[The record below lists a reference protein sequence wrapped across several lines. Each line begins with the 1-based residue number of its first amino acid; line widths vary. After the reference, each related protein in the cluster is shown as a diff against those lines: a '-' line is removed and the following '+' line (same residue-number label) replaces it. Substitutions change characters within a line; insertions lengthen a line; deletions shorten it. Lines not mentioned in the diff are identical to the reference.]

1 MTQAKEKKIIN
12 FPAGPEGH
20 LALLP
25 WISLQV
31 AGTNRKART

>member
-12 FPAGPEGH
+12 FPSGPEGH

-25 WISLQV
+25 WNT
-31 AGTNRKART
+31 AGGRYKQKS